1 MWCWWWYPGVLTLPT
16 LGLITGELRKLIA
29 FGLRIAPR
37 SPELLV
43 IVIEIILLE
52 RNGNSGGGFDDWWC
66 CCCCRYIVLP
76 AIELTSTLDM
86 LKLEDICE
94 EEADE
99 ELTDD

>member
-1 MWCWWWYPGVLTLPT
+1 MPT
-16 LGLITGELRKLIA
+16 LGLITGELRKVIA
-29 FGLRIAPR
+29 LGLRMAPR
-37 SPELLV
+37 SAELLV

-52 RNGNSGGGFDDWWC
+52 RNGNSGGGFDDWC
-66 CCCCRYIVLP
+66 CCCCRCNVLP

-99 ELTDD
+99 EFTDD